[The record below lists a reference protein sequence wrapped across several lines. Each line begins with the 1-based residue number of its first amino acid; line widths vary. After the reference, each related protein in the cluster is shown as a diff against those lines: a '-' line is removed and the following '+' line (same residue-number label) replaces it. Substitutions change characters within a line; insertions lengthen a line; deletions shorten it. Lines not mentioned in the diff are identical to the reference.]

1 MKTGVNAGISLKR
14 YRLKTRRSKTER

>member
-14 YRLKTRRSKTER
+14 YRLKTQRSKAER